1 MAITVEDRGD
11 EPRTRKR
18 RSSTAG
24 LVAVSAGVA
33 QRVGAAVARRIEALA
48 DAVAPERLGEGG
60 VALRVSAGRIAW
72 ASPAARTLFG
82 ARRGDRLD
90 QLTARLASVS
100 HEASGAIDGLCADG
114 AAFSCYLRLN
124 GAIWL
129 LRGRPVGPDA
139 MLEAFEASDI
149 AGTLEGQRIA
159 LQEARRESD
168 ALRKAVDQAR
178 ARASAAEAEAAGAEA
193 RGAHAPRAVA
203 DPIAATFRQ
212 LRIGIGVFDAGRKL
226 SAANDSFFQMFGV
239 SRSDFGDMPTLREM
253 VDLLRER
260 RMAPEDGDFAAWRD
274 QLFGLFGGRDAA
286 AIYDERWELPDHR
299 VLHVIGQPCADGVA
313 FTVDDVTAT
322 VEMERWRTTALK
334 SRAITL
340 DALLDGVVEFSPD
353 GSVRGCNGAFLRLWR
368 LEDGEQ
374 EPPRH
379 IAALADA
386 CAPLAPDGRLWDALR
401 GVVSGHAQEPIQQ
414 QRVRLSDRRVLEARV
429 ARMPDGKTIAAFTDV
444 TDSERVADALRDR
457 AAFLEAADAMRAS
470 ALYEISHG
478 LRTPISAVIGF
489 ADLLA
494 NNADARSA
502 GFATNILESANAL
515 REGVERLSELVAA
528 GSPSV
533 DEVNSAV
540 SVTPMLH
547 SAAALLERRLRER
560 GARFD
565 FADAPTEVIA
575 KGDPARVRQLIFAML
590 SEAAHRVAEGGVLRV
605 SADALDGELAL
616 YCASPQIRLGE
627 GPSSGFAM
635 AQRTALMHG
644 AALSLE
650 RGPDGEGRVVYR
662 TAGLAS

>member
-1 MAITVEDRGD
+1 MAIAAD
-11 EPRTRKR
+11 EPQPTRR
-18 RSSTAG
+18 RPSYMGLTAASAS
-24 LVAVSAGVA
+24 VARRVA
-33 QRVGAAVARRIEALA
+33 AAVARRIEALA
-48 DAVAPERLGEGG
+48 DAVAPERRWEGG
-60 VALRVSAGRIAW
+60 AAVRISAGRIVW
-72 ASPAARTLFG
+72 ASQGGRTLLD
-82 ARRGDRLD
+82 ARRGDGLD
-90 QLTARLASVS
+90 RLTARLALFS
-100 HEASGAIDGLCADG
+100 HEASDAIARLCADG
-114 AAFSCYLRLN
+114 AAFSCYLKAD

-129 LRGRPVGPDA
+129 LRGRPAGLDA
-139 MLEAFEASDI
+139 VIEAFEASDI
-149 AGTLEGQRIA
+149 AILLESQRDA
-159 LQEARRESD
+159 VQEARREAD
-168 ALRKAVDQAR
+168 ALRKAADQAQ
-178 ARASAAEAEAAGAEA
+178 ARASAAEAEVARALAGAGA
-193 RGAHAPRAVA
+193 RGAVATRNVA

-212 LRIGIGVFDAGRKL
+212 LRIGIGVFDAGRRL
-226 SAANDSFFQMFGV
+226 STANDSFFQMFGV
-239 SRSDFGDMPTLREM
+239 SRSDFGHMPSLREM
-253 VDLLRER
+253 IDLLRER

-274 QLFGLFGGRDAA
+274 RLFGLFGGQDAA

-299 VLHVIGQPCADGVA
+299 VLHVVGQPCADGVT
-313 FTVDDVTAT
+313 FTVDDITAT

-340 DALLDGVVEFSPD
+340 DALLDGVAEFGPD

-368 LEDGEQ
+368 LDDGER

-379 IAALADA
+379 IAALAEA

-401 GVVSGHAQEPIQQ
+401 GVVSGHAQEPMQHR
-414 QRVRLSDRRVLEARV
+414 RVRLSDRRVLEARV

-494 NNADARSA
+494 NNADARTA
-502 GFATNILESANAL
+502 AFATNILESANAL

-533 DEVNSAV
+533 DEVSSAV

-565 FADAPTEVIA
+565 FADAPSEVIA
-575 KGDPARVRQLIFAML
+575 NGDPARVRQLIFAML
-590 SEAAHRVAEGGVLRV
+590 SEAAHRVAQGGVLRV
-605 SADALDGELAL
+605 SADAHDGELAL